1 MSECDKYNVAAI
13 VYNLARCVFV
23 LGYRLRPCLMRGK
36 LSARIVELA
45 FINAKVFDVVA
56 LEVVHVLSLLL
67 VYDLSITPLH
77 VIAPDNLEK
86 VFSCF
91 FRFTLDIKIALSY
104 YYY

>member
-13 VYNLARCVFV
+13 VYNLARCMFM

-36 LSARIVELA
+36 WSAWIVALA

-56 LEVVHVLSLLL
+56 IEVVHCLSFLL

-77 VIAPDNLEK
+77 AITLDNLENFFY
-86 VFSCF
+86 VFF
-91 FRFTLDIKIALSY
+91 KMTLDRKIVLSY

>member
-13 VYNLARCVFV
+13 IYNLTRCVFV
-23 LGYRLRPCLMRGK
+23 FGYRLRPCLMRGK
-36 LSARIVELA
+36 YSARIVTLA

-67 VYDLSITPLH
+67 VYDLSIAHLH
-77 VIAPDNLEK
+77 AIASDNLEK

-91 FRFTLDIKIALSY
+91 F
-104 YYY
+104 